1 MMEDDKEEIID
12 MISVDDVAGDV
23 IPESTEEPKSN
34 EASEEYKA
42 PESNEALE
50 ENEAPESNEAL
61 EENEAPES
69 NEALEENEAPESN
82 EALEENKV
90 PESID
95 YEAVE
100 GRIEAILFSLGEAV
114 DREQLAQAL
123 EIDVETVV
131 RIIHNMMDKYD
142 SVDRGIRIIELENS
156 FQMCTKADYYDTLV
170 KILNV
175 PKKHVLT
182 DVLLETLSIIAYK
195 QPITRQEIEAIRGVS
210 CAHTVNKLIEY
221 NLVQEV
227 GRLEAVGRPILF
239 GTTDEFLRC
248 FGVQST
254 DELPIITPD
263 KIEDFKQ
270 QAIEE
275 AQLTFAPVKD

>member
-1 MMEDDKEEIID
+1 MEEARDDKA
-12 MISVDDVAGDV
+12 SVDMAAEAEEKEEAKTEEAKTEDKKQEEAKQETKEESKPVTKKLERKN
-23 IPESTEEPKSN
+23 IPE
-34 EASEEYKA
+34 Y
-42 PESNEALE
+42 
-50 ENEAPESNEAL
+50 
-61 EENEAPES
+61 
-69 NEALEENEAPESN
+69 
-82 EALEENKV
+82 
-90 PESID
+90 
-95 YEAVE
+95 E
-100 GRIEAILFSLGEAV
+100 GRIEAVLFSVGEAV
-114 DREQLAQAL
+114 DREQLATAL
-123 EIDVETVV
+123 ELDVNTTVKLV
-131 RIIHNMMDKYD
+131 HDMMDKYD
-142 SVDRGIRIIELENS
+142 EVSRGIRIVEIENS

-170 KILNV
+170 KVINV

-210 CAHTVNKLIEY
+210 CAHTVNKLVEY

-227 GRLEAVGRPILF
+227 GRLEAIGRPILF

-254 DELPIITPD
+254 DELPLITPE

-275 AQLTFAPVKD
+275 AQLSFPPVKD

>member
-1 MMEDDKEEIID
+1 MADNKEEMENNIID
-12 MISVDDVAGDV
+12 DNIIEIDNSESITADNVNLESVEETQKEAPISV
-23 IPESTEEPKSN
+23 I
-34 EASEEYKA
+34 
-42 PESNEALE
+42 
-50 ENEAPESNEAL
+50 
-61 EENEAPES
+61 
-69 NEALEENEAPESN
+69 
-82 EALEENKV
+82 
-90 PESID
+90 
-95 YEAVE
+95 E
-100 GRIEAILFSLGEAV
+100 GRIEAILFSMGEAV
-114 DREQLAQAL
+114 DREQIAQAL
-123 EIDVETVV
+123 SIDTDTVV
-131 RIIHNMMDKYD
+131 KIIHNMMDKYD
-142 SVDRGIRIIELENS
+142 SADRGIRIVELENA

-170 KILNV
+170 KVINV

-239 GTTDEFLRC
+239 GTTDEFLRS

-254 DELPIITPD
+254 DELPTITPD
-263 KIEDFKQ
+263 KIEDFKK
-270 QAIEE
+270 QAMEE

>member
-1 MMEDDKEEIID
+1 MADNKEEMENNIID
-12 MISVDDVAGDV
+12 DNIIEIDNSESITVDNVNSESVGETQKEEPISV
-23 IPESTEEPKSN
+23 I
-34 EASEEYKA
+34 
-42 PESNEALE
+42 
-50 ENEAPESNEAL
+50 
-61 EENEAPES
+61 
-69 NEALEENEAPESN
+69 
-82 EALEENKV
+82 
-90 PESID
+90 
-95 YEAVE
+95 E
-100 GRIEAILFSLGEAV
+100 GRIEAILFSMGEAV
-114 DREQLAQAL
+114 DREQIAQAL
-123 EIDVETVV
+123 SIDTDTVV
-131 RIIHNMMDKYD
+131 KIIHNMMDKYD
-142 SVDRGIRIIELENS
+142 SADRGIRIVELENA

-170 KILNV
+170 KVINV

-239 GTTDEFLRC
+239 GTTDEFLRS

-254 DELPIITPD
+254 DELPTITPD
-263 KIEDFKQ
+263 KIEDFKK
-270 QAIEE
+270 QAMEE